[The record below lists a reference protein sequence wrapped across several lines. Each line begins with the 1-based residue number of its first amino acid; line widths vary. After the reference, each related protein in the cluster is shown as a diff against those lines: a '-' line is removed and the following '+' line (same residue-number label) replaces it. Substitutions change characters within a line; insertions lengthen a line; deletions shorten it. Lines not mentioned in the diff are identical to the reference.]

1 MSEPNTEDRTPSADD
16 EACASLLRL
25 RNTPELLA
33 LVRAAGESELALQ
46 KRLRQEFPDD
56 IVRLA
61 IGLTKLRER
70 ARAKFSRAA
79 DMWFDRVG
87 LEQATSE
94 AVARHKAARFSGDV
108 DDLCSG
114 IGGDAIALAERC
126 HVTAIDA
133 RRSAGLMASWN
144 AEAYGVADKVTARA
158 ADVERQ
164 PGSSPL
170 VHIDP
175 DRRSGVKR
183 SVRIEDYRPGLP
195 FLETLIDTRV
205 GGAIKLSPASNFGG
219 KFPGCEVELISLN
232 GECKE
237 ATVWFGSLAGNE
249 PWRASVLPSGETI
262 AADPLSARARIGP
275 LARYVYDP
283 DPAVVRS
290 GLVDVVAVQ
299 LGLDRLD
306 ADEEYLTGDRRVSS
320 AFVRPFEVLADL
332 PNNDRQIRRY
342 FRDAEFGQVE
352 IKSRHVPIAA
362 DAVRRKLT
370 LAGSQAGVLI
380 FARLAGRTRALVCRR
395 PLPASASSGGEEAA
409 AHSNRNP

>member
-1 MSEPNTEDRTPSADD
+1 MSDPNAEDRTPSADD

-25 RNTPELLA
+25 RNTPELLS
-33 LVRAAGESELALQ
+33 LVSAADEGELALQ
-46 KRLRQEFPDD
+46 KRLRQEYPDD
-56 IVRLA
+56 VVRLA
-61 IGLTKLRER
+61 LGLTDLRKR
-70 ARAKFSRAA
+70 ASAKFSRAA

-94 AVARHKAARFSGDV
+94 AVARHKAARFSGEV

-126 HVTAIDA
+126 KVTAIDA
-133 RRSAGLMASWN
+133 RRSVGLMTSWN
-144 AEAYGVADKVTARA
+144 AEAYGLADKITTHT

-164 PGSSPL
+164 SGSSPL

-195 FLETLIDTRV
+195 FLEKLIDTRS

-237 ATVWFGSLAGNE
+237 ATVWFGSLAGNGQ
-249 PWRASVLPSGETI
+249 WRASVLPSGETI

-275 LARYVYDP
+275 LAQYVYDP

-306 ADEEYLTGDRRVSS
+306 ADEEYLTGDTLVSS
-320 AFVRPFEVLADL
+320 ALVRPFAVLADM
-332 PNNDRQIRRY
+332 PNNERQIRRY
-342 FRDAEFGQVE
+342 FRAAEFGQVE

-370 LAGSQAGVLI
+370 LSGQQAGVLI
-380 FARLAGRTRALVCRR
+380 FARVAGRTRALVCRR
-395 PLPASASSGGEEAA
+395 ADPAGDPVGS
-409 AHSNRNP
+409 

>member
-1 MSEPNTEDRTPSADD
+1 VVSEPNAEDRKPSADD
-16 EACASLLRL
+16 ASCASLLQL
-25 RNTPELLA
+25 RDTPELLA
-33 LVRAAGESELALQ
+33 MVTAANEGELALQ
-46 KRLRQEFPDD
+46 KRLRQEFSDD
-56 IVRLA
+56 VVRLA
-61 IGLTKLRER
+61 LRLSDLRKR
-70 ARAKFSRAA
+70 ASAKFSRAA

-94 AVARHKAARFSGDV
+94 AVARHKAARFSGEV

-114 IGGDAIALAERC
+114 IGGDAIALAARC
-126 HVTAIDA
+126 HVTAVDA
-133 RRSAGLMASWN
+133 RRSVGLMTSWN
-144 AEAYGVADKVTARA
+144 AEAYGVADKITTRA
-158 ADVERQ
+158 AAVERE

-175 DRRSGVKR
+175 DRRVGVKR

-195 FLETLIDTRV
+195 FLESLIDMRV

-237 ATVWFGSLAGNE
+237 ATVWFGSLAGDE
-249 PWRASVLPSGETI
+249 LWRASVLPSGETI

-275 LARYVYDP
+275 LAKYVYDP

-306 ADEEYLTGDRRVSS
+306 AEEEYLTGDALVSS
-320 AFVRPFEVLADL
+320 AFVRPFVVLADL

-342 FRDAEFGQVE
+342 FRDADFGQVE

-370 LAGSQAGVLI
+370 LTGQQAGVLI
-380 FARLAGRTRALVCRR
+380 FARVAGRTRALVCQRVA
-395 PLPASASSGGEEAA
+395 PTGAPFGD
-409 AHSNRNP
+409 